1 MIPTPNLSHLT
12 AKDFERVY
20 EPAEDTFL
28 LLDALENDAEDL
40 KSSLP
45 LICLEIGSGSGC
57 VSAFIGTLLGPSSA
71 LYLCTDINT
80 HACQC
85 TVATGR
91 QNKVCLES
99 VGTYLD
105 RSLHTRLK
113 HCVDLLVFNPPY
125 VPTNSVEAES
135 AQTSPAIASAWA
147 GGVNGMELTNT
158 FLKLAPVG
166 LLEENPR
173 ELLAPQ
179 GRFYLVAVKE
189 NNIPNIL
196 ATMLNEHNLAGKVV
210 LRRRAGREHLHILR
224 FEKQA
229 SQVQT

>member
-12 AKDFERVY
+12 SKDFERVY

-40 KSSLP
+40 KNSRPS
-45 LICLEIGSGSGC
+45 ICLEIGSGSGC
-57 VSAFIGTLLGPSSA
+57 VSAFIGTILGRSA

-80 HACQC
+80 YACQC

-99 VGTYLD
+99 ISTYLD

-125 VPTNSVEAES
+125 VPTDSVEVES

-147 GGVNGMELTNT
+147 GGVNGMELTNA
-158 FLKLAPVG
+158 FLKLVP
-166 LLEENPR
+166 

-210 LRRRAGREHLHILR
+210 LQRRAGREHLHILR

>member
-40 KSSLP
+40 KSSRP

-57 VSAFIGTLLGPSSA
+57 VSAFIGTILGPSSA

-113 HCVDLLVFNPPY
+113 HCVDLLIFNPPY
-125 VPTNSVEAES
+125 VPTDSVEAES
-135 AQTSPAIASAWA
+135 AQSSPAIASAWA
-147 GGVNGMELTNT
+147 GGINGMELTNT
-158 FLKLAPVG
+158 FLKLAP
-166 LLEENPR
+166 

-189 NNIPNIL
+189 NNIPRIL
-196 ATMLNEHNLAGKVV
+196 AAMLNEYDLAGKVV
-210 LRRRAGREHLHILR
+210 LQRRAGREHLHILR
-224 FEKQA
+224 FEKQG

>member
-40 KSSLP
+40 KSSRP

-57 VSAFIGTLLGPSSA
+57 VSAFIGTILGPSSA

-113 HCVDLLVFNPPY
+113 HRVDLLIFNPPY
-125 VPTNSVEAES
+125 VPTDSVEAES
-135 AQTSPAIASAWA
+135 AQSSPAIASAWA
-147 GGVNGMELTNT
+147 GGINGMELTNT
-158 FLKLAPVG
+158 FLKLAP
-166 LLEENPR
+166 

-189 NNIPNIL
+189 NNIPRIL
-196 ATMLNEHNLAGKVV
+196 AAMLNEHDLAGKVV
-210 LRRRAGREHLHILR
+210 LQRRAGREHLHILR
-224 FEKQA
+224 FEKQG